1 MEEYRLDSH
10 KLIYHPGAVNSWL
23 LNGDAFPINVE
34 LGISGACNHRCI
46 FCGMDYMGY
55 KPEVLSVELLL
66 PNLEEMHKNGLR
78 SVVLAG
84 NGEPLLNKDAA
95 DIINGAKKT
104 GLDIAMSTNGVLLDQ
119 TFADTCLE
127 SLTWIRFST
136 SAFSDSN
143 YQKVHGAR
151 PGDIDKVFENIAY
164 ASELKRKKNL
174 KTTLGVQLVLIPE
187 NIDEAYDLGLKARE
201 IGADYYSIKPFGF
214 QPQSNSELKK
224 EFDRNEFY
232 ARQEEL
238 EQKIASLNTET
249 FTALYRKSR
258 IEKAKIQRTYHE
270 CHALPFYAF
279 ADSSGGVWPCCIL
292 MGNEGMCFGNLH
304 ERSFMDIWYG
314 EQRKQVLEKIKA
326 SGLAQCSIDCRLDAM
341 NRYLQELKY
350 PNTHVNFI

>member
-10 KLIYHPGAVNSWL
+10 KLIYHPGAVNDWMHK
-23 LNGDAFPINVE
+23 GDAFPINVE

-55 KPEVLSVELLL
+55 KPEVLSAELLL
-66 PNLEEMHKNGLR
+66 PNLAEMQKNGLK

-84 NGEPLLNKDAA
+84 NGEPLLNKEAA
-95 DIINGAKKT
+95 DIINGTKRT
-104 GLDIAMSTNGVLLDQ
+104 GLDVAMSTNGVLLDKD
-119 TFADTCLE
+119 FADSCLE

-136 SAFSDSN
+136 SALSDSN
-143 YQKVHGAR
+143 YQKVHGAK
-151 PGDIDKVFENIAY
+151 PGDIDKVFANIAY

-187 NIDEAYDLGLKARE
+187 NIEEAYDLGLKARE
-201 IGADYYSIKPFGF
+201 IGADYYSIKTFGF

-224 EFDRNEFY
+224 KFDRNEFY

-270 CHALPFYAF
+270 CHALPFYAL
-279 ADSSGGVWPCCIL
+279 ADSSGDVWPCCVL

-304 ERSFMDIWYG
+304 QQSFMEIWHG
-314 EQRKQVLEKIKA
+314 EQRKQVLERIKA